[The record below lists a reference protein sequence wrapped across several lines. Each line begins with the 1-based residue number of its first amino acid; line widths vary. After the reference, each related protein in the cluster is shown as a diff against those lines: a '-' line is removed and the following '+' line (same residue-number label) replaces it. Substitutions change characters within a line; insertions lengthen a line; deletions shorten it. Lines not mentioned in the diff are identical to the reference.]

1 MTKSNLLFGAAIA
14 LAAGML
20 AGCSKEPA
28 AENQIQT
35 VDRDQVRYLNVT
47 ISSPTGPQTRAGE
60 GDFKPGTTAEN
71 FVDKMTFVFYDAA
84 GLPTGQVHTL
94 EFKANEAGENK
105 TEDGF
110 ETKPGNVG
118 KIWTS
123 TVPVQLNQGEN
134 LPSYVMCFI
143 NPAVSTA
150 DFQNSSMEAIKKLER
165 QTVVNTN
172 GHFPMSNSVYYGTNP
187 ITGQSNVRMYA
198 TPIITDQ
205 LYATEDDAKNGT
217 ATEIYV
223 ERYAASI
230 KLNLSAETVK
240 ANTDAVN
247 GYTLTFVPE
256 HWRVNATD
264 QNTYAIKRYG
274 LVTGTSPNTTVNY
287 EPVYSDLLDNF
298 EGKTWWNDA
307 NNYRSYWACT
317 PSYYTNDYPR
327 VSDDITDKAKNND
340 YTGDTDATKYPYDIH
355 YFNYSQFVDGEIDSK
370 SEDGEKTTVK
380 FRNAIPW
387 STTDGFNAVFYSR
400 ETTTAS
406 SAWGYEREAQNADD
420 QTDAQAVKLS
430 YNPLA
435 TIASA
440 VIIGHYTLTRTD
452 ETKPAVPEK
461 TTDGEP
467 TFYLFG
473 KTNGKH
479 NLYFDDKTNGIRPAM
494 IAMQNVVLQSTTDGY
509 ISYRPTGSA
518 ADIFTV
524 DHPSKAVR
532 DLAKV
537 SVAGRLV
544 ALQIKEGATLPDNL
558 YYYDATKGD
567 GQKYVKITAAEINKV
582 NSDLLSVGYASK
594 YGNGI
599 SYFNIPIEHLG
610 IYATAT
616 GETGTYVAG
625 AKVEGKYNFEKCPAG
640 SFGIVRN
647 HAYTINVTGISG
659 LGTALRDKNQPI
671 VPPVDETT
679 YYISAKVNILN
690 WRIVP
695 AQSVTL

>member
-1 MTKSNLLFGAAIA
+1 MTKINLLFGAAIA

-60 GDFKPGTTAEN
+60 GNFRPGTDAEN
-71 FVDKMTFVFYDAA
+71 FVENMTFVFYDAA
-84 GLPTGQVHTL
+84 GLPTGQVHTID
-94 EFKANEAGENK
+94 FTTN
-105 TEDGF
+105 TTDDGF
-110 ETKPGNVG
+110 TTNTGAVNVG

-123 TVPVQLNQGEN
+123 TVPVQLNQGQN

-143 NPAVSTA
+143 NPAVTTA
-150 DFQNSSMEAIKKLER
+150 DFQNKSMEDIKKIER

-198 TPIITDQ
+198 TPIVTDQ
-205 LYATEDDAKNGT
+205 LYATAEDAKKGS

-230 KLNLSAETVK
+230 TLNMG
-240 ANTDAVN
+240 ANAVNDYDGVN
-247 GYTLTFVPE
+247 GYTLKFVPE
-256 HWRVNATD
+256 YWRVNSTD

-274 LVTGTSPNTTVNY
+274 LVTGSASNPTIDY
-287 EPVYSDLLDNF
+287 EPVYSVLLENF
-298 EGKTWWNDA
+298 GGSDWWNDA
-307 NNYRSYWACT
+307 DNYRSYWACT
-317 PSYYTNDYPR
+317 PSYYENVYPR

-340 YTGDTDATKYPYDIH
+340 YTGDTDDTKYPYAIH
-355 YFNYSQFVDGEIDSK
+355 YFNYTQFANGNIPSK
-370 SEDGEKTTVK
+370 TGNVK
-380 FRNAIPW
+380 FLDAIKW
-387 STTDGFNAVFYSR
+387 DAANGFNKVFYSR
-400 ETTTAS
+400 ETTTSS
-406 SAWGYEREAQNADD
+406 SAWGYEKETQNADD
-420 QTDAQAVKLS
+420 QTDAQATKLK
-430 YNPLA
+430 YNPMA
-435 TIASA
+435 TIPSA
-440 VIIGHYTLTRTD
+440 VILGHYTITRTD
-452 ETKPAVPEK
+452 ATKPEVPA
-461 TTDGEP
+461 GQP

-479 NLYFDDKTNGIRPAM
+479 NLYFDTDNGIEIKKAM
-494 IAMQNVVLQSTTDGY
+494 IAMQNVVLQKVGNDY
-509 ISYRPTGSA
+509 VSYRPTTNA
-518 ADIFTV
+518 AINIFDV
-524 DHPSKAVR
+524 AHPSKDVR
-532 DLAKV
+532 DYAKV

-544 ALQIKEGATLPDNL
+544 ALQIKKDATIPADL

-567 GQKYVKITAAEINKV
+567 GQEYVKITAAELTRV

-594 YGNGI
+594 YGEGI
-599 SYFNIPIEHLG
+599 AYFSIPIEHLG
-610 IYATAT
+610 IYASISEDPDDNTNKNK
-616 GETGTYVAG
+616 GTYIDG
-625 AKVEGKYNFEKCPAG
+625 AKDQTTGKYDFTKCPAG

-647 HAYTINVTGISG
+647 HAYTINVNGISG
-659 LGTALRDKNQPI
+659 LGTALRDKTQPI

-679 YYISAKVNILN
+679 YYISANVNILN

-695 AQSVTL
+695 TQSVTL

>member
-47 ISSPTGPQTRAGE
+47 ISSPTGLQTRAGE
-60 GDFKPGTTAEN
+60 GNFKPGTDAEN

-84 GLPTGQVHTL
+84 GLPTGQVHTI
-94 EFKANEAGENK
+94 EFTTN
-105 TEDGF
+105 TTDDGF
-110 ETKPGNVG
+110 TTNTGAVNVG

-123 TVPVQLNQGEN
+123 TVPVQLSQGQN

-143 NPAVSTA
+143 NPAVTTA
-150 DFQNSSMEAIKKLER
+150 DFQNKSMEDIKKIER
-165 QTVVNTN
+165 QTVVNAN

-198 TPIITDQ
+198 TPIVTEH
-205 LYATEDDAKNGT
+205 LYATAEDAKKGT

-230 KLNLSAETVK
+230 TLNMA
-240 ANTDAVN
+240 ADAINDYDDVN

-256 HWRVNATD
+256 HWRVNSTD

-274 LVTGTSPNTTVNY
+274 LVTGTAPNTTVNY
-287 EPVYSDLLDNF
+287 EPVYSDILDNF

-307 NNYRSYWACT
+307 DNYRSYWACT

-327 VSDDITDKAKNND
+327 VSDDITDKAANND
-340 YTGDTDATKYPYDIH
+340 YTGDTDETKYPYDIH
-355 YFNYSQFVDGEIDSK
+355 YFNYTQFANGNIPSK
-370 SEDGEKTTVK
+370 TGNVK
-380 FRNAIPW
+380 FLDAIEW
-387 STTDGFNAVFYSR
+387 DATNGFKQVFYSR

-420 QTDAQAVKLS
+420 ETDAQAGKLG

-435 TIASA
+435 TIPSA
-440 VIIGHYTLTRTD
+440 VILGHYTLTRTD
-452 ETKPAVPEK
+452 NTKPVVPG
-461 TTDGEP
+461 TQP

-479 NLYFDDKTNGIRPAM
+479 NLYFDTDNGIEKAM
-494 IAMQNVVLQSTTDGY
+494 IAMQNVVLQKVGNDY
-509 ISYRPTGSA
+509 VSYRPTTEA
-518 ADIFTV
+518 AISIFDAV
-524 DHPSKAVR
+524 HPSKAVR
-532 DLAKV
+532 DYAKV

-544 ALQIKEGATLPDNL
+544 ALQIKTGVNIPADL
-558 YYYDATKGD
+558 YYYDATRGD
-567 GQKYVKITAAEINKV
+567 GQEYVQIDAGNLTRV

-594 YGNGI
+594 YGDGI
-599 SYFNIPIEHLG
+599 AYFNIPIEHLG
-610 IYATAT
+610 IYSTISEDPDDNT
-616 GETGTYVAG
+616 NKNYGTYVEG
-625 AKVEGKYNFEKCPAG
+625 AKNTTTGKYDFTKCPAG

-659 LGTALRDKNQPI
+659 LGTALRDKKQPI